1 MKTAKEML
9 EAGDLRG
16 AIAALT
22 DEVKKNPTDTP
33 RRIFLFELLCFAGEW
48 DRAEKQ
54 IDVIGQQSPEAAL
67 GVLAYRNNL
76 TAERERARL
85 FATGAAPHFLTEPPA
100 YIDQHVEAIRHLSAG
115 EAASAREL
123 LDRAEEERPAL
134 SGKWN
139 GEAFEDFRD
148 YDDFVGPVLELIV
161 KDQYAWLPFEQI
173 RRVEIEAPRKLRDL
187 VWAPAR
193 IEAADQTVGEVF
205 VPALY
210 ARSSEHASDAVRL
223 GRETQW
229 EPAGDGLVAGAGLRL
244 FLTGDVERPVLETR
258 LLEFEA
264 GNSARIPGPS

>member
-1 MKTAKEML
+1 MKTPKELL

-22 DEVKKNPTDTP
+22 DEVKRNPTDTP
-33 RRIFLFELLCFAGEW
+33 RRIFLFELLCFDGEW

-85 FATGAAPHFLTEPPA
+85 FSTGAAPHFLTEPPA

-115 EAASAREL
+115 DAASAREL
-123 LDRAEEERPAL
+123 LDRAEEARPAL
-134 SGKWN
+134 SGQWN

-210 ARSSEHASDAVRL
+210 ARSSEHARDAVRL

-229 EPAGDGLVAGAGLRL
+229 EPAGDGLVAGAGHRL

-264 GNSARIPGPS
+264 GNSARPSDPS